1 LHILLNWKM
10 IGSHQTQLQDI
21 NMIDFDFED
30 LSDAEL
36 HEILVYSESEMNL
49 ETRYVVACQIIAN
62 MIEDLN
68 FETFSNS
75 EMVDMT
81 ICKMLI
87 DGYVEVEQDKRK
99 LH

>member
-1 LHILLNWKM
+1 MHILLNWKM

>member
-1 LHILLNWKM
+1 
-10 IGSHQTQLQDI
+10 
-21 NMIDFDFED
+21 MIDFDFED

>member
-1 LHILLNWKM
+1 M

>member
-1 LHILLNWKM
+1 MM

-36 HEILVYSESEMNL
+36 NEILVYSESEMNL

>member
-1 LHILLNWKM
+1 MM